1 MRIIEIIVSPKGET
15 TLRTQ
20 GFAGPACREAS
31 QFIER
36 AWSANSETLTT
47 EFHQAAVSDQVIGRR
62 AESLI
67 LLKNSPARCEPLR
80 LRASPLGR
88 RRRIVAPCSTR
99 RHFLEPTET

>member
-36 AWSANSETLTT
+36 ALGQPTSETLTT
-47 EFHQAAVSDQVIGRR
+47 EFHQAAVSDQVIRQQG
-62 AESLI
+62 
-67 LLKNSPARCEPLR
+67 
-80 LRASPLGR
+80 
-88 RRRIVAPCSTR
+88 
-99 RHFLEPTET
+99 